1 MAINC
6 CKGCVPPTRYPG
18 CHGKCSAYLSEQEK
32 HEAMRE
38 KYIKARAVECGL
50 ESQIIRGIYRTK
62 KG

>member
-6 CKGCVPPTRYPG
+6 CKGCVPPKRYPG
-18 CHGKCSAYLSEQEK
+18 CHGVCSAYIYEKEK
-32 HEAMRE
+32 HEAMRA

-50 ESQIIRGIYRTK
+50 ESQIVRSIYRMK